1 MNGLCPACRRP
12 YDDKTI
18 EIKDVNPEE
27 YKADL
32 RKKERLKAEKRKE
45 EAQKREPDPKTQGR
59 RHLAGIRV
67 VQQKLVYV
75 TGLSPNIKEEALHK
89 TLIGDSFFGQ
99 YGKIIRLIV
108 KKQPSRDGGSH
119 YGIYV
124 SYDTEED
131 AAKCISA
138 VNGSQNG
145 ERTLR
150 AQYGTTKYCSTYV
163 RGDECTNKS
172 CTFLHEESTDG
183 NESFTREGLS
193 KLNAIGTQG
202 SAMPSISNAA
212 PPQPK
217 GVTQNG
223 SAASPQVQ
231 IRNIPS
237 SEAPTLPS
245 TANWASKQ
253 IQPQILRRGS
263 QATSQASLSPAIT
276 STSIAS
282 APLHE
287 KSRDL
292 QTVISSTKPPAGSPL
307 AAQAHLPVSGAV
319 SNPPE
324 SKAKPSLIQREPS
337 NETQRL
343 LNKLIKDVSSPDF
356 RFVLNESSMSEEA
369 RLWAKI
375 MPPLI
380 DPEGGAK
387 RRALREKD
395 EEQRKKMHE
404 AQAARLSAHNIQI
417 AERNLDDEGPRS
429 GSQQLGGEPE
439 PVNDQNRG
447 TARVASHAQ
456 TIQPPRGRSMAGILD
471 RDTELEPRIDH
482 FANLNVSS
490 RTPAL
495 QRPGSSNR
503 PSDIN
508 PPGLQRNVPTKP
520 QQVVHPGQETVSGRG
535 SSRFSFSTESAA
547 PPRSAGLAPQ
557 KSYGAYTHPTSSHF
571 TGAAVSG
578 PPPGLKSA
586 GTPPVSGGGMF
597 AQGHGFTNAGMGL
610 NNPSKDKGTDYS
622 TDAYRGRGRT
632 GGSDMSKRESNSF
645 SYSSISAIPCSDNL
659 RAPISPIPANPY
671 ISPRHG
677 VHRGRKKHGGADPI
691 SLRGVL

>member
-18 EIKDVNPEE
+18 EIKEVNPEE

-32 RKKERLKAEKRKE
+32 RKKERVKAEKRKE
-45 EAQKREPDPKTQGR
+45 EAHKREPDPKTQGR

-124 SYDTEED
+124 TYDTEED

-145 ERTLR
+145 DRTLR
-150 AQYGTTKYCSTYV
+150 AQYGTTKYCSTYI

-202 SAMPSISNAA
+202 SSAPSIGNAA
-212 PPQPK
+212 PPQPR
-217 GVTQNG
+217 GVLQAG
-223 SAASPQVQ
+223 SNLSPQVQ
-231 IRNIPS
+231 VRSIPS

-253 IQPQILRRGS
+253 MQPQILRRGS
-263 QATSQASLSPAIT
+263 QAASQASLSPAVTAASVASVPIQEK
-276 STSIAS
+276 SKELQSVAS
-282 APLHE
+282 A
-287 KSRDL
+287 S
-292 QTVISSTKPPAGSPL
+292 KPPASSPL
-307 AAQAHLPVSGAV
+307 AQHARVPATAPITKPQ
-319 SNPPE
+319 E
-324 SKAKPSLIQREPS
+324 SKPKSGTNEKLPGSDSQRIF
-337 NETQRL
+337 NQ
-343 LNKLIKDVSSPDF
+343 LIKDVSSPDF
-356 RFVLNESSMSEEA
+356 RFVLNENALDEQA
-369 RLWAKI
+369 RLWLKI

-395 EEQRKKMHE
+395 EEQRKKMEE
-404 AQAARLSAHNIQI
+404 ARAARLSAYNAQM
-417 AERNLDDEGPRS
+417 AERHIDDDDGPRS

-439 PVNDQNRG
+439 HLADIGRG
-447 TARVASHAQ
+447 LTRVASLQQ

-471 RDTELEPRIDH
+471 RETDLEPRVDH
-482 FANLNVSS
+482 FANLNVSG

-503 PSDIN
+503 PSDVN
-508 PPGLQRNVPTKP
+508 PPGLLRNVPAKSH
-520 QQVVHPGQETVSGRG
+520 VSGQSAQDTSQGRG
-535 SSRFSFSTESAA
+535 SGRYSISAESSG
-547 PPRSAGLAPQ
+547 PPRSAGLTSQ
-557 KSYGAYTHPTSSHF
+557 KNHGGLYPHSSQGHF
-571 TGAAVSG
+571 GGSATSG

-610 NNPSKDKGTDYS
+610 NNPSKDKNTDYTS
-622 TDAYRGRGRT
+622 DAYRGRGRT
-632 GGSDMSKRESNSF
+632 GGSDMSKREFIPFSSPSHLVLPQSNRSTF
-645 SYSSISAIPCSDNL
+645 PLLPPRLPSYVPSWYD
-659 RAPISPIPANPY
+659 
-671 ISPRHG
+671 
-677 VHRGRKKHGGADPI
+677 VQRGRRRH
-691 SLRGVL
+691 